1 MKFNDVFKKTESMI
15 KESVNI
21 SYVESDKNE
30 NGGAIKVK
38 YKDSMFSVIL
48 QKEDNEDEFI
58 YLMIVN
64 YIVRMSVVSNEIDM
78 FNAIN
83 NLNSRS
89 AIVKAFLNERVE
101 DDKAIISFRVEMI
114 MDKVI
119 GLNLLEHIVL
129 NLVQS
134 PRELRSEMKKRN

>member
-30 NGGAIKVK
+30 NGGVIKVK

-89 AIVKAFLNERVE
+89 AIVKTFLNERVE